1 MLPTMPRKTGTP
13 KTIQFSITLPKA
25 AIENMLRLARSGY
38 YSSSRGEIAR
48 ELILE
53 RLRQLGAAAI
63 ADALRKRGKGR
74 RG

>member
-48 ELILE
+48 VS
-53 RLRQLGAAAI
+53 
-63 ADALRKRGKGR
+63 
-74 RG
+74 